1 MRSFPSKEERHQ
13 LFGSVPPSL
22 GTKPWQKE
30 DMTDIQ
36 KTEQNFYFHLEQ
48 VGICRMSYPV
58 HIVSKTAPQRQT
70 TTAEFSLSTSL
81 PAHQK
86 GIHMSRL
93 TEQLHSFYESSKPL
107 DVNSLK
113 ELTAALARRMNQ
125 PSASV
130 QVAFPWYMEKQSPV
144 TGQSGLMHATIK
156 YDVHFHEKD
165 GWTCQV
171 GCDAQVTTLCPCSKE
186 ISEYGAH
193 NQRGS
198 VSILVGLFE
207 QASHPDDIKAALLH
221 IIESNASAPL
231 YPVLKRPD
239 EKKVTEEAYENPRF
253 VEDITRLIAI
263 ELYEQPWIKSFQIE
277 CRNEESIH
285 QHDAY
290 AKCSYE
296 KNL

>member
-1 MRSFPSKEERHQ
+1 MHSFPPKEERQQ
-13 LFGSVPPSL
+13 LFGSLPPSL
-22 GTKPWQKE
+22 GKKTWQKE

-36 KTEQNFYFHLEQ
+36 KTEQDFYFHLEQ

-58 HIVSKTAPQRQT
+58 HIVSKMAPQHQT

-81 PAHQK
+81 QAHQK

-93 TEQLHSFYESSKPL
+93 TEQLHSFYKSSKPL
-107 DVNSLK
+107 DVNALK
-113 ELTAALARRMNQ
+113 ELTAALARKMNQ
-125 PSASV
+125 PSASI
-130 QVAFPWYMEKQSPV
+130 QVSFPWYMEKQSPV
-144 TGQSGLMHATIK
+144 TGQSGLMHATVK

-165 GWTCQV
+165 GWTCHV

-198 VSILVGLFE
+198 VSILVESFE
-207 QASHPDDIKAALLH
+207 QVPFPDDIKSALLH
-221 IIESNASAPL
+221 IIESNASASL

-239 EKKVTEEAYENPRF
+239 EKKVTETAYENPRF

-263 ELYEQPWIKSFQIE
+263 ELYEQPWIKGFQVE

-290 AKCSYE
+290 AKCSYQ

>member
-1 MRSFPSKEERHQ
+1 MRSFLSKEERHQ
-13 LFGSVPPSL
+13 LFGSVPPSP

-36 KTEQNFYFHLEQ
+36 KTEQDFYFHLEQ

-113 ELTAALARRMNQ
+113 ELTAALAREMNQ

-165 GWTCQV
+165 GWTCHV

-198 VSILVGLFE
+198 VSIQVGLFE

-239 EKKVTEEAYENPRF
+239 ERKPVLP
-253 VEDITRLIAI
+253 ITFKRLIGPPAVVTF
-263 ELYEQPWIKSFQIE
+263 LY
-277 CRNEESIH
+277 
-285 QHDAY
+285 
-290 AKCSYE
+290 
-296 KNL
+296 

>member
-1 MRSFPSKEERHQ
+1 MFSFPPKKERHQ
-13 LFGSVPPSL
+13 QFGSVPPSL
-22 GTKPWQKE
+22 GTKPPQKE
-30 DMTDIQ
+30 NMTDIQ
-36 KTEQNFYFHLEQ
+36 KTEQDFYFHLEQ
-48 VGICRMSYPV
+48 VGICRVSYPV
-58 HIVSKTAPQRQT
+58 RILSKTAPQDQIT
-70 TTAEFSLSTSL
+70 SADFALSTSL
-81 PAHQK
+81 RAHEK

-93 TEQLHSFYESSKPL
+93 TEQLHSFYESGKPL

-113 ELTAALARRMNQ
+113 ALTAALARQMNQ
-125 PSASV
+125 SSASV
-130 QVAFPWYMEKQSPV
+130 QVSFPWYMEKQSPV
-144 TGQSGLMHATIK
+144 TGKSGLMHATIT
-156 YDVHFHEKD
+156 YDIHFHEKD
-165 GWTCQV
+165 GWTCHI

-198 VSILVGLFE
+198 VSIQVELFE
-207 QASHPDDIKAALLH
+207 QASFPNDMKAALLH

-253 VEDITRLIAI
+253 VEDLTRLMAI
-263 ELYEQPWIKSFQIE
+263 ELYEQPWVRGFQVE

-290 AKCSYE
+290 AKCSYQ

>member
-1 MRSFPSKEERHQ
+1 MRSFPPKEVRHQ
-13 LFGSVPPSL
+13 LFGSVPSSL
-22 GTKPWQKE
+22 GTKPCQKE

-36 KTEQNFYFHLEQ
+36 KTEQDFYFHLEE

-58 HIVSKTAPQRQT
+58 HIVSKTAPQHQT
-70 TTAEFSLSTSL
+70 TAAEFTLSTSL
-81 PAHQK
+81 ASHQK

-93 TEQLHSFYESSKPL
+93 SEQLHMYYESSKPL
-107 DVNSLK
+107 DVNTLK
-113 ELTAALARRMNQ
+113 ELTAELARQMNQ
-125 PSASV
+125 STASV
-130 QVAFPWYMEKQSPV
+130 HVSFPWYMEKQSPV
-144 TGQSGLMHATIK
+144 TGKSGLMHATIK

-165 GWTCQV
+165 GWTCHV

-198 VSILVGLFE
+198 VSIQVKLFE
-207 QASHPDDIKAALLH
+207 QAPLPDDMKTSLLQ

-253 VEDITRLIAI
+253 VEDVTRLIAI
-263 ELYEQPWIKSFQIE
+263 ELYEQPWIQGFQVE

>member
-36 KTEQNFYFHLEQ
+36 KTEQDFYFHLEQ

-58 HIVSKTAPQRQT
+58 HIVSKTAPQHQT

-107 DVNSLK
+107 DVNALK
-113 ELTAALARRMNQ
+113 ELTAAIARKMSQ

-130 QVAFPWYMEKQSPV
+130 QVSFPWYMENRAQSPV
-144 TGQSGLMHATIK
+144 S
-156 YDVHFHEKD
+156 
-165 GWTCQV
+165 
-171 GCDAQVTTLCPCSKE
+171 
-186 ISEYGAH
+186 
-193 NQRGS
+193 
-198 VSILVGLFE
+198 
-207 QASHPDDIKAALLH
+207 QA
-221 IIESNASAPL
+221 
-231 YPVLKRPD
+231 
-239 EKKVTEEAYENPRF
+239 
-253 VEDITRLIAI
+253 
-263 ELYEQPWIKSFQIE
+263 
-277 CRNEESIH
+277 
-285 QHDAY
+285 
-290 AKCSYE
+290 
-296 KNL
+296 

>member
-1 MRSFPSKEERHQ
+1 MRSFPTKEERHQ

-36 KTEQNFYFHLEQ
+36 KTEQDFYFYLEQ
-48 VGICRMSYPV
+48 VGICRMSYPI

-81 PAHQK
+81 SAHQK

-107 DVNSLK
+107 DVNALK
-113 ELTAALARRMNQ
+113 ELTANLARKMNQ

-130 QVAFPWYMEKQSPV
+130 QVSFPWYIEKQSPV
-144 TGQSGLMHATIK
+144 TRQSGFMHATVK

-165 GWTCQV
+165 GWSFHV
-171 GCDAQVTTLCPCSKE
+171 GCDAQITTLCPCSKE

-193 NQRGS
+193 NQRGA
-198 VSILVGLFE
+198 VSILVELFE
-207 QASHPDDIKAALLH
+207 QALLPDDMKSALLH

-253 VEDITRLIAI
+253 VEDVTRLIAI
-263 ELYEQPWIKSFQIE
+263 ELYEQPWIKGFQVE

-290 AKCSYE
+290 AKCSYQ